1 MLRRY
6 VRPYS
11 GWLWSG
17 VALNALSA
25 IFNIFSFSLLIP
37 ILKILFNIN
46 DLHYDFIRWDTPG
59 ASLKDTAINNLYWYV
74 SEAIR
79 NMGAGTVLLLLCL
92 VLCFFTLL
100 KTACYFGSSAVMVP
114 IRTGVVKD
122 IRGSMYDKILSL
134 PLGYYTRERKGD
146 IIARMSGDVQ
156 EVESKCFTTQC
167 TLSFLRLSPSFF

>member
-1 MLRRY
+1 MFKRY
-6 VRPYS
+6 VSPYA

-17 VALNALSA
+17 VILNALSA

-46 DLHYDFIRWDTPG
+46 DLHYEFIPWDTPG
-59 ASLKDTAINNLYWYV
+59 ASFKDTAVNNLYWYV
-74 SEAIR
+74 SDAIQ
-79 NMGAGTVLLLLCL
+79 NWGPGTVLLLLCL

-122 IRGSMYDKILSL
+122 IRGQMYNKILSL
-134 PLGYYTRERKGD
+134 PL
-146 IIARMSGDVQ
+146 
-156 EVESKCFTTQC
+156 
-167 TLSFLRLSPSFF
+167 